1 MKDNSNLPIIKDKK
15 SVFIEDGCTFGKNV
29 IIYPN
34 NTIEKGTVIGDNVT
48 LLPGNFIS
56 GSHVG
61 KGAKI
66 FNSVIE
72 NSKVGE
78 GCLIG
83 PYSHLRPKTT
93 LASNVKIGN
102 FCEIKNSFIGENSKV
117 SHLAYVGD
125 SVVGKNCNI
134 GCGAI
139 FVNYNGKSKSNIN
152 IGDNCFIGSNVNLI
166 APVSVANKSYICAGT
181 TLTDSTKEED
191 FVIGRVKPTVKP
203 NYSAK
208 YIKER

>member
-1 MKDNSNLPIIKDKK
+1 MKNNLPILKDKK
-15 SVFIEDGCTFGKNV
+15 SVYIEEGVIFGKNV

-34 NTIEKGTVIGDNVT
+34 NIIEKGSEIGDNVT
-48 LLPGNFIS
+48 LMPGNVIS
-56 GSHVG
+56 ASKIG
-61 KGAKI
+61 KGSKV
-66 FNSVIE
+66 FSSVIE

-83 PYSHLRPKTT
+83 PYAHLRPKTV
-93 LASNVKIGN
+93 LGSNVKVGN
-102 FCEIKNSFIGENSKV
+102 FCEVKNSTIGDNTKL

-125 SVVGKNCNI
+125 STVGKNCNI

-139 FVNYNGKSKSNIN
+139 FVNYNGKSKSRIFVA
-152 IGDNCFIGSNVNLI
+152 DDCFIGSNVNLI

-191 FVIGRVKPTVKP
+191 FVIGRVRPTVKP
-203 NYSAK
+203 NYSSK
-208 YIKER
+208 YFKED